1 MIHFLQGAPSCV
13 TKRALS
19 PNNQDRRICSPS
31 ICYPCHAVSDSRAS
45 SQNRHPYFAWVES
58 RPRICCMNSRLFMP
72 DVNDL
77 YAFVQT
83 AIVDTHDMPARQSEN
98 TLDPSC
104 FENLRH

>member
-1 MIHFLQGAPSCV
+1 
-13 TKRALS
+13 
-19 PNNQDRRICSPS
+19 
-31 ICYPCHAVSDSRAS
+31 
-45 SQNRHPYFAWVES
+45 
-58 RPRICCMNSRLFMP
+58 MP

-83 AIVDTHDMPARQSEN
+83 AIVDTHDMPARQREN